1 MNEASAK
8 MDPQSP
14 ASAPQSRRALI
25 FVLGVL
31 TALGAASTDM
41 YLPSLPSIGESL
53 HASAASVQFTLATF
67 MIGMGIGQLAY
78 GPMSDRYGRRIP
90 LMFGIS
96 LFVVASVA
104 CTYAPTIEALIA
116 TRFLQALGA
125 AAGPVVARAVVRD
138 LYTGR
143 EIARV
148 LSLMM
153 LVMGAVP
160 ILAPLAGGGLLL
172 FFGWRA
178 IFGAL
183 ALFGLLALTLAAF
196 AVPRTR
202 ATEHSG
208 TLPQNFAALIA
219 DPLFVGGTVVGA
231 FGASALFAYIAS
243 ASFVFM
249 TVFHFTPQ
257 EFAVTFGMNGAG
269 FIGAAQ
275 LNRFLLAR
283 FSMAA
288 LRHCAALI
296 MCVATSLLVLEVW
309 WTHAGVETVAFT
321 LFGCIASIGMLLP
334 NATATALGN
343 HAARA
348 GVASSVIG
356 ATHFALAALV
366 TVLLSA
372 LQDGSARWMAI
383 VLVVCGFGALAT
395 SERLRR
401 YASSSRAAA
410 TTYLET
416 GP

>member
-1 MNEASAK
+1 MQ
-8 MDPQSP
+8 QSP
-14 ASAPQSRRALI
+14 ALEPQSRRSLI

-53 HASAASVQFTLATF
+53 HTSPASVQFTLATF
-67 MIGMGIGQLAY
+67 MMGMGVGQLTY
-78 GPMSDRYGRRIP
+78 GPMSDRYGRRVP
-90 LMFGIS
+90 VLFGIS
-96 LFVVASVA
+96 LFVVASLA
-104 CTYAPTIEALIA
+104 CAYAPTIEALIA

-138 LYTGR
+138 LYAGSD
-143 EIARV
+143 IARV
-148 LSLMM
+148 LSLMT

-172 FFGWRA
+172 VFGWRA

-183 ALFGLLALTLAAF
+183 VLFGLLALTLAAF
-196 AVPRTR
+196 VVPRTR
-202 ATEHSG
+202 AMAHSG
-208 TLPQNFAALIA
+208 TLSQNLVALIA
-219 DPLFVGGTVVGA
+219 DPVFVSATVVGA

-249 TVFHFTPQ
+249 SAFHLTPQ
-257 EFAVTFGMNGAG
+257 QFAGVFGLNGAG
-269 FIGAAQ
+269 FIGASQ

-283 FSMAA
+283 FSMSA
-288 LRHCAALI
+288 LRHGAALS
-296 MCVATSLLVLEVW
+296 MCVATSTLAVEVF
-309 WTHAGVETVAFT
+309 WTHAGVGTVVFT

-334 NATATALGN
+334 NATAAALGN

-348 GVASSVIG
+348 GAASSVIG
-356 ATHFALAALV
+356 ATQFALAAGV
-366 TVLLSA
+366 TMLLGA
-372 LQDGSARWMAI
+372 LQDGSARWMAL
-383 VLVVCGFGALAT
+383 VLVVCAFGALAA

-401 YASSSRAAA
+401 YGSSRAAA
-410 TTYLET
+410 TTYLQA